1 MDRIETTHK
10 SWWKRLKCYMRANVG
25 LSIIISA
32 VFVLELMVGIM
43 FYAAQTFI
51 QRTMERMVEV
61 EMNAIYLCIRNK
73 LANVE
78 VLIDN
83 MSWVVS
89 ENLEKPEW
97 MFNLTK
103 RMVMNNSSFGGSG
116 VAFVPDF
123 YPDKGEFYEPY
134 SVCRGR
140 DSVISI
146 QVAEEGADYTRKEY
160 YCVPLAQGKSHWSEP
175 YVDSVGAKAVITTYS
190 APIFSDSNRFV
201 GVAFTDITTDF
212 LEEVMNEEKIYQST
226 QRVLVTGNYNI
237 LAGKENPVIS
247 EVLDILKADEDK
259 DEYFT
264 LTTQD
269 GTKRHVF
276 YKSVGG
282 KTDWVLINIL
292 DDDDVFGGLRRIRCL
307 LLIPSIIGL
316 FFAGVIVWRSS
327 RNLERLREVNA
338 EKERIGGEL
347 HVASRIQQSMLPEL
361 DLRSDDVDISS
372 SLAPAREVGGDLFD
386 YYIRDG
392 KLFFCIGDVSGKG
405 VPSAIVMAVIL
416 SLFRAFSAHENNPAR
431 IMRAINEAACHRND
445 SNIFVTMF
453 IGVLDLPTGNLRYC
467 NGGHDCPLLLEK
479 GIVRKEMCRP
489 HLPLG
494 VFDDTKYDIQETLLA
509 PDSTLFLYTDGLTE
523 ARRERK
529 QFFGIERTVAVLD
542 GCLKERMTPR
552 QILERVTAEVHRYV
566 RGAEQSDD
574 LTMLAIHYTPR
585 PFESTLTETLSIKND
600 IHEVPAL
607 NAFQKSFYGKMSLET
622 SLAHQL
628 QLSVEEA
635 VVNVIDYAYPVGT
648 DGDITIKMMTDGQS
662 LKIVIVDSGV
672 IFDPTL
678 VEKADTTLS
687 AEERK
692 IGGLGIYLVREF
704 MDSINYER
712 VDGNNILTLI
722 KYLKNS

>member
-1 MDRIETTHK
+1 
-10 SWWKRLKCYMRANVG
+10 
-25 LSIIISA
+25 
-32 VFVLELMVGIM
+32 
-43 FYAAQTFI
+43 
-51 QRTMERMVEV
+51 
-61 EMNAIYLCIRNK
+61 
-73 LANVE
+73 
-78 VLIDN
+78 
-83 MSWVVS
+83 
-89 ENLEKPEW
+89 
-97 MFNLTK
+97 
-103 RMVMNNSSFGGSG
+103 
-116 VAFVPDF
+116 
-123 YPDKGEFYEPY
+123 
-134 SVCRGR
+134 
-140 DSVISI
+140 
-146 QVAEEGADYTRKEY
+146 
-160 YCVPLAQGKSHWSEP
+160 
-175 YVDSVGAKAVITTYS
+175 
-190 APIFSDSNRFV
+190 
-201 GVAFTDITTDF
+201 
-212 LEEVMNEEKIYQST
+212 
-226 QRVLVTGNYNI
+226 
-237 LAGKENPVIS
+237 
-247 EVLDILKADEDK
+247 
-259 DEYFT
+259 
-264 LTTQD
+264 
-269 GTKRHVF
+269 
-276 YKSVGG
+276 
-282 KTDWVLINIL
+282 
-292 DDDDVFGGLRRIRCL
+292 
-307 LLIPSIIGL
+307 
-316 FFAGVIVWRSS
+316 
-327 RNLERLREVNA
+327 
-338 EKERIGGEL
+338 
-347 HVASRIQQSMLPEL
+347 
-361 DLRSDDVDISS
+361 
-372 SLAPAREVGGDLFD
+372 
-386 YYIRDG
+386 
-392 KLFFCIGDVSGKG
+392 
-405 VPSAIVMAVIL
+405 
-416 SLFRAFSAHENNPAR
+416 
-431 IMRAINEAACHRND
+431 
-445 SNIFVTMF
+445 MF

-635 VVNVIDYAYPVGT
+635 VVNVIDYAYPIGT